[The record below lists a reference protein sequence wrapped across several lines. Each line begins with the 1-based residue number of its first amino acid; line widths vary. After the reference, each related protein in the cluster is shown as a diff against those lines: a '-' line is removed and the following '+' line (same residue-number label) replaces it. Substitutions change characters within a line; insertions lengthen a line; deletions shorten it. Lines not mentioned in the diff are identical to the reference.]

1 MDKYNWKNAFPET
14 PNSFH
19 ERVCVTLAH
28 LAEEKENGK
37 MINKKMSNKKKVIL
51 ALAAV
56 LVFGTTAFASGKI
69 DSYISTSAEDG
80 IYKTLPTVEQV
91 DADLGFQPKLIE
103 KFKNGYLFK
112 EGNIINN
119 EGVDSENNVI
129 AKNKELNLDY
139 INGEEKVSLF
149 MEKVGFGEK
158 NEAEVLVETYKGI
171 ELNCYTY
178 TSKCVPADYEMTQ
191 QDKQDEATGKY
202 VFSYGSDKVE
212 ISQIKFLKW
221 EEKGINYSFMS
232 TNSDLTV
239 TGLAGMA
246 KEIINTK

>member
-1 MDKYNWKNAFPET
+1 MDKYNWKNTFPET

-28 LAEEKENGK
+28 LSEEKENGK

-69 DSYISTSAEDG
+69 SSYMSTTDKND
-80 IYKTLPTVEQV
+80 IYKTLPTAKQV
-91 DADLGFQPKLIE
+91 DADLGFQPKLIDQ
-103 KFKNGYLFK
+103 FKNGYAF
-112 EGNIINN
+112 EVGYISSNV
-119 EGVDSENNVI
+119 GVDSENNVI

-139 INGEEKVSLF
+139 VKGKEKISLF
-149 MEKVGFGEK
+149 MEATGLNDKD
-158 NEAEVLVETYKGI
+158 EAEVLVETYKGI

-191 QDKQDEATGKY
+191 QDKQDEEAGNY
-202 VFSYGSDKVE
+202 VFSEGSDKVE
-212 ISQIKFLKW
+212 ISEIKFLIW
-221 EEKGINYSFMS
+221 EEKGIKYSFMV
-232 TNSDLTV
+232 TNSDLT
-239 TGLAGMA
+239 TTDLASMA
-246 KEIINTK
+246 KEIIDTK